1 MIPLYTYVDAFLE
14 GKLRPGFRVEG
25 KLFVLTSS
33 RPRINYMLLQ
43 DSCCSGHFASR
54 GKKYVTLAS
63 NQQAYRYNNVVG
75 GYLTLDVEKFELR
88 FHVSIKDYLTTNNTT
103 MSKLHSFA
111 VLNGFFLC
119 TDPTAYGQAANL
131 EGDALKLKLGLET
144 DGTPRPEDFD
154 TAYGWTALPEGKKWG
169 EKFQSIALTLARE
182 AFVEELAAIKGQVT
196 AEEFSTLID
205 DASMPEMVEVVKAFQ
220 ATPEDPAVLT
230 AFKSHFGEPT
240 PEIADNINPDA
251 IAEALAENQAP
262 IAEGVPA
269 EEMVE
274 PTVIGTEVADDVQ
287 EDGGQDSEQPATE
300 IQVNPNLPANTPAK
314 QGAAALVNI
323 AANAVEAR
331 LKDAVELKKLADN
344 RLDEALQATTAFH
357 KEATAAIEKLLGGTE
372 EPVSELA
379 ETVDA

>member
-33 RPRINYMLLQ
+33 RPRVNYMLLQ

-75 GYLTLDVEKFELR
+75 GYLTLDVEKFEAR
-88 FHVSIKDYLTTNNTT
+88 FNISINDYLTTNHINN
-103 MSKLHSFA
+103 MSKLTAFA
-111 VLNGFFLC
+111 TLNGFFLVA
-119 TDPTAYGQAANL
+119 DPTAYGQAANL
-131 EGDALKLKLGLET
+131 EGDALKMKLGLET
-144 DGTPRPEDFD
+144 EGKPRPEDFT
-154 TAYGWTALPEGKKWG
+154 TAYGWTALPEGAKWG
-169 EKFQSIALTLARE
+169 EKFQSVALQLARE
-182 AFVEELAAIKGQVT
+182 AFVEELSQIKGQAT
-196 AEEFSTLID
+196 AQEFSTLID
-205 DASMPEMVEVVKAFQ
+205 DTSLPEMIEVVKTFQ
-220 ATPEDPAVLT
+220 ATPEDPAVLAT
-230 AFKSHFGEPT
+230 FKSHFGEPT
-240 PEIADNINPDA
+240 PETVENIDPEA

-269 EEMVE
+269 EELVE
-274 PTVIGTEVADDVQ
+274 PTVIGTEVEEQQDDAAQ
-287 EDGGQDSEQPATE
+287 SETAPE
-300 IQVNPNLPANTPAK
+300 IQVNPNLPANTPVK

-357 KEATAAIEKLLGGTE
+357 KEATVAIEKLLGGAE